1 MRRYLQLRTLGL
13 FCAAAFITTP
23 IQAQQQEELRVGV
36 IGNLSGVFASSGT
49 TMVNGIRM
57 AVDEAGGR
65 AGKLP
70 IRLFVVDDEG
80 NPELA
85 ITRLKAMDT
94 RDKVD
99 VIVGPASGNIGM
111 AAVDWAKDSGVPV
124 VVAYSAPEDITMRKA
139 VKNVVRA
146 GWSGAQPMFAFGEY
160 AAKRGWK
167 RIVMVGQ
174 DYVFP
179 HNQIGGFLKTFC
191 RNGGE
196 EVIRVWHPLNTTDF
210 SSMLAVLPQAD
221 AIMYN
226 GAGGDA
232 VAFYKQ
238 LEEFGLRKKMQLLG
252 GSNFFAVGSLPA
264 MGKGTVGGLSA
275 LQYSDALDTPQ
286 FKKFRDAYVKKY
298 NEPPMATS
306 EHGYVA
312 MKMVIDAVNATG
324 GKDRDKMIAQLR
336 KTNMPDAPRGPVRLD
351 DYGNPIQNIYIN
363 EVREVDGK
371 LLNVAIAK
379 IENVSQFGP
388 YDAKT
393 YLADPPD
400 SRDFPPGKCSDPYY
414 KKK

>member
-1 MRRYLQLRTLGL
+1 MKRKSWIWAAL
-13 FCAAAFITTP
+13 FIATAAASP
-23 IQAQQQEELRVGV
+23 QAVAQEELKVGV
-36 IGNLSGVFASSGT
+36 IANLSGVFASAGT
-49 TMVNGIRM
+49 TMVNGVRM
-57 AVDEAGGR
+57 AVDEAGGK
-65 AGKLP
+65 AGNMA
-70 IRLFVVDDEG
+70 IQLFVVDDEG

-99 VIVGPASGNIGM
+99 VVVGPVAGNIGM
-111 AAVDWAKDSGVPV
+111 AALDWAKDSGVPV

-139 VKNVVRA
+139 VRNVVRA

-160 AAKRGWK
+160 IAKKGMK
-167 RIVMVGQ
+167 RVVMVGQ
-174 DYVFP
+174 DYVFT

-196 EVIRVWHPLNTTDF
+196 EVVKIWHPLNTTDF
-210 SSMLAVLPQAD
+210 SSMLAVLPAGD
-221 AIMYN
+221 AILYN
-226 GAGGDA
+226 GAGTDA
-232 VAFYKQ
+232 VAFAKQ
-238 LEEFGLRKKMQLLG
+238 LDEFGARRGRPLLG

-264 MGKGTVGGLSA
+264 MGKSAIGGLSA

-286 FKKFRDAYVKKY
+286 FKAFRDTYMKKY

-312 MKMVIDAVNATG
+312 MKMVLNAVKTAGGKERAKLIDA
-324 GKDRDKMIAQLR
+324 LR
-336 KTNMPDAPRGPVRLD
+336 KTNMPDAPRGPMRLD

-363 EVREVDGK
+363 EVKLIDGK
-371 LLNVAIAK
+371 MLNVAIAK
-379 IENVSQFGP
+379 VENVSQFGP

-414 KKK
+414 KK

>member
-1 MRRYLQLRTLGL
+1 MERTSWWAASL
-13 FCAAAFITTP
+13 FAIAAAAAGP
-23 IQAQQQEELRVGV
+23 AAGQEELRVGV
-36 IGNLSGVFASSGT
+36 IGNLSGVFAASGT

-57 AVDEAGGR
+57 AVDEAGGK
-65 AGKLP
+65 AGNMPVK
-70 IRLFVVDDEG
+70 LFVVDDEG

-99 VIVGPASGNIGM
+99 VVVGPASGNIGM

-139 VKNVVRA
+139 QRNVVRA

-160 AAKRGWK
+160 VAKKGMK
-167 RIVMVGQ
+167 KIVMVGQ

-196 EVIRVWHPLNTTDF
+196 EVVKIWHPLNTTDF
-210 SSMLAVLPQAD
+210 SSMLAVLPAGD

-226 GAGGDA
+226 GAGSDG
-232 VAFYKQ
+232 VAFAKQ
-238 LEEFGLRKKMQLLG
+238 LDEFGARRGRPLLG

-264 MGKGTVGGLSA
+264 MGKSAIGGLSA
-275 LQYSDALDTPQ
+275 LQYSDALDTPE
-286 FKKFRDAYVKKY
+286 FKKFRDAYMAKY

-312 MKMVIDAVNATG
+312 MKMVLNAVNETG
-324 GKDRDKMIAQLR
+324 GKDRAKLIDALR
-336 KTNMPDAPRGPVRLD
+336 KTNMPDAPRGPVKLD

-363 EVREVDGK
+363 EVKEVGGK
-371 LLNVAIAK
+371 MLNVAIAK
-379 IENVSQFGP
+379 VENVSQFGP

-414 KKK
+414 KK

>member
-1 MRRYLQLRTLGL
+1 M
-13 FCAAAFITTP
+13 
-23 IQAQQQEELRVGV
+23 
-36 IGNLSGVFASSGT
+36 
-49 TMVNGIRM
+49 
-57 AVDEAGGR
+57 
-65 AGKLP
+65 
-70 IRLFVVDDEG
+70 
-80 NPELA
+80 
-85 ITRLKAMDT
+85 
-94 RDKVD
+94 
-99 VIVGPASGNIGM
+99 
-111 AAVDWAKDSGVPV
+111 
-124 VVAYSAPEDITMRKA
+124 
-139 VKNVVRA
+139 
-146 GWSGAQPMFAFGEY
+146 
-160 AAKRGWK
+160 
-167 RIVMVGQ
+167 
-174 DYVFP
+174 
-179 HNQIGGFLKTFC
+179 KTFC

-196 EVIRVWHPLNTTDF
+196 EVIKVWHPLNTTDF
-210 SSMLAVLPQAD
+210 SSILAVLPQAD

-238 LEEFGLRKKMQLLG
+238 LEEFGLRGKSPLLG
-252 GSNFFAVGSLPA
+252 GSNFFAVGSLHA

-275 LQYSDALDTPQ
+275 LQYSDSLDTPQ

-298 NEPPMATS
+298 NEPPMATA

-312 MKMVIDAVNATG
+312 MNMVINAVKTVG
-324 GKDRDKMIAQLR
+324 GKDRAKLIEQLR
-336 KTNMPDAPRGPVRLD
+336 KTNMPDAPRGPFRLD

-363 EVREVDGK
+363 EVREVGGK

>member
-1 MRRYLQLRTLGL
+1 MLRKSWIW
-13 FCAAAFITTP
+13 AASLIAIAP
-23 IQAQQQEELRVGV
+23 AASGQPKAQEELRVGV
-36 IGNLSGVFASSGT
+36 IANLSGVFASSGT
-49 TMVNGIRM
+49 TMVNGVRM
-57 AVDEAGGR
+57 AVDEAGGK
-65 AGKLP
+65 AGAMPIKLF
-70 IRLFVVDDEG
+70 IVDDEG

-99 VIVGPASGNIGM
+99 VIVGPVSGNIGM

-139 VKNVVRA
+139 VHNVVRA

-160 AAKRGWK
+160 VAKKGMK
-167 RIVMVGQ
+167 KIVMVGQ

-196 EVIRVWHPLNTTDF
+196 EVIKIWHPLNTTDF
-210 SSMLAVLPQAD
+210 SSMLAVLPASD

-226 GAGGDA
+226 GAGTDA
-232 VAFYKQ
+232 VAFAKQ
-238 LEEFGLRKKMQLLG
+238 LEEFGARRGRPLLG

-264 MGKGTVGGLSA
+264 MGKTAIGGLSA

-286 FKKFRDAYVKKY
+286 FKAFRDSYVKKY

-312 MKMVIDAVNATG
+312 MKMVINAVEKTG
-324 GKDRDKMIAQLR
+324 GKDRAKLIEALR
-336 KTNMPDAPRGPVRLD
+336 KTDMPNAPRGPVKLD

-363 EVREVDGK
+363 EVKSVDGK